1 MCDGP
6 GPLETEYTLTILVQD
21 INDNPPIFN
30 SPLFATF
37 EEGKLGFVVSPNV
50 TDADSGINALFT
62 VSIVAGNTVV
72 FSIVN
77 GVSIHVLMELDYE
90 TQTNYTLQLRAVDH
104 GYPSLT
110 SQTYYVIQ
118 VINVNDVAPV
128 FILPPP
134 STPLSVTVLENTQ
147 EQNLFTLQASDGDAP
162 PFNQIQ
168 FYFALDTPQIVYQ
181 HFSIYPTGRCA
192 VIVEID
198 RETFPQFTFDVHAFD
213 GTFNTTATI
222 IVDIEDAN
230 DNPSVFQ
237 SPFQFY
243 VAENAS
249 NDTFIGTVSITD
261 DDIPPND
268 VVTLILMNSPIL
280 PFKLEEI
287 DGFSARLLVDAAL
300 DYETR
305 PSYSIVIVA
314 IDIEGKM

>member
-1 MCDGP
+1 M
-6 GPLETEYTLTILVQD
+6 T
-21 INDNPPIFN
+21 
-30 SPLFATF
+30 
-37 EEGKLGFVVSPNV
+37 PNV
-50 TDADSGINALFT
+50 TDADSGINALFYIT
-62 VSIVAGNTVV
+62 IRGGNTVV

-90 TQTNYTLQLRAVDH
+90 TQTNYTLHLEAVDQ

-110 SQTYYVIQ
+110 SHAFYTIH

-128 FILPPP
+128 FTSPAP
-134 STPLSVTVLENTQ
+134 STPLSVSVLENTR

-162 PFNQIQ
+162 PFDLIQ
-168 FYFALDTPQIVYQ
+168 FYFALDTPQMVHQ
-181 HFSIYPTGRCA
+181 HFSIDPSTGRCD
-192 VIVEID
+192 VIAGID
-198 RETFPQFTFDVHAFD
+198 RETFPQFTFGVHAFD
-213 GTFNTTATI
+213 GSFNTTATV

-237 SPFQFY
+237 PPFQFY

-249 NDTFIGTVSITD
+249 NDTFIGNVSITD
-261 DDIPPND
+261 NDITPND
-268 VVTLILMNSPIL
+268 AVTLVLMKSLAL

-305 PSYSIVIVA
+305 QSYSIVIVA
-314 IDIEGKM
+314 IDIDANM